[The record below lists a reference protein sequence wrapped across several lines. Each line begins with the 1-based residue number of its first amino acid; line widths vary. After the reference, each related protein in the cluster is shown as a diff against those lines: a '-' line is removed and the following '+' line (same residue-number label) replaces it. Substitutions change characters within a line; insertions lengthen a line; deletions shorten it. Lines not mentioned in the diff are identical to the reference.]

1 MLIVPWLALSLSLSI
16 SFLSLSWRYHCHGDL
31 EFWNLMD
38 LNVVKGQ
45 MGDGKISKQQFC
57 GN

>member
-1 MLIVPWLALSLSLSI
+1 MLIVPWLALSLSLSL
-16 SFLSLSWRYHCHGDL
+16 FLSYYHCHGDL
-31 EFWNLMD
+31 QFWNLMD

-45 MGDGKISKQQFC
+45 MGDGKISEQQFC